1 MAANFN
7 LGLADEG
14 SYSWKSCPE
23 ITPSLPRVRQGRR
36 ARMEFVFHP
45 SRGAEQHT
53 GGENRDAGAEIDG
66 PALLVQV
73 PH

>member
-23 ITPSLPRVRQGRR
+23 ITPSLPRIRQGRR

-45 SRGAEQHT
+45 SRGAEQHAV
-53 GGENRDAGAEIDG
+53 GDNRDAGAERAG